1 VKVDIITVGNE
12 LTTGAV
18 VDTNAAY
25 LASALTERGF
35 EVIFITTVG
44 DNEWS
49 IEDALLRAQEHA
61 EVILISG
68 GLGPSVDDITAS
80 SAAKALGRRLIMNK
94 EVLQTLRESFAQ
106 RAMEMPLANEKQAL
120 FPHQAEIIPN
130 PLGNASGFILRHKG
144 KIYIFLPGV
153 PRELK
158 HLLKENVIPLLEK
171 DRQEKT
177 FHRSRTLKV
186 FGFTESAIADRLKE
200 IHCPDHSASLAYLP
214 RFPEN
219 HVKIMVNGRFLEE
232 VEKTLQELEKIIR
245 EKLEGRVFAA
255 DQETLEEIVGN
266 LLRSNRATLAVA
278 ESCTG
283 GLVTHRLTN
292 IPGSSDYFD
301 RGVVVYSNRAKVE
314 LLKIPEDL
322 LATAGAV
329 SAPVVE
335 KMAESVRQISQS
347 TLGLGITGIAGPGG
361 GSEEKPVGLVFIA
374 LASPQGT
381 VSKKYQF
388 WGDREQIKIISAHT
402 AIDWVRRFFL
412 GNL

>member
-68 GLGPSVDDITAS
+68 GLGPSVDDITAG

-171 DRQEKT
+171 ERQEKT

-219 HVKIMVNGRFLEE
+219 HVKIMVQGRFLEE

-314 LLKIPEDL
+314 LLKIPEEL

>member
-68 GLGPSVDDITAS
+68 GLGPSVDDITAG

-314 LLKIPEDL
+314 LLKIPEEL

>member
-1 VKVDIITVGNE
+1 MKVEIITVGNE
-12 LTTGAV
+12 LTTGEV

-35 EVIFITTVG
+35 EVTFITTIG
-44 DNEWS
+44 DNEWRV
-49 IEDALLRAQEHA
+49 EDALLRAQEHA

-94 EVLQTLRESFAQ
+94 EVLQTMRESFAQ

-130 PLGNASGFILRHKG
+130 PLGTASGFILRHKG

-158 HLLKENVIPLLEK
+158 HLLKENVIALLEK
-171 DRQEKT
+171 ERQEKT

-200 IHCPDHSASLAYLP
+200 INCPDHSASLAYLP

-219 HVKIMVNGRFLEE
+219 HVKIRVNGRSLEE

-266 LLRSNRATLAVA
+266 LLRSHRATLAVA

-283 GLVTHRLTN
+283 GLITHRLTN

-314 LLKIPEDL
+314 LLKIPEEL

-329 SAPVVE
+329 SAPVAE

-412 GNL
+412 GIL

>member
-1 VKVDIITVGNE
+1 VKVEIITVGNE
-12 LTTGAV
+12 LTTGEV
-18 VDTNAAY
+18 VDTNAAC
-25 LASALTERGF
+25 LASALTEQGY
-35 EVIFITTVG
+35 EVTFITTVG

-80 SAAKALGRRLIMNK
+80 SAAKALGHRLIMNK
-94 EVLQTLRESFAQ
+94 EVLQDMRESFAR
-106 RAMEMPLANEKQAL
+106 RAMEMPLSNEKQAL
-120 FPHQAEIIPN
+120 FPHEAEIIPN
-130 PLGNASGFILRHKG
+130 PLGTASGFILRHKG

-158 HLLKENVIPLLEK
+158 HLLEENVIPLLEK
-171 DRQEKT
+171 ERQEEP
-177 FHRSRTLKV
+177 FHRSRTLRV
-186 FGFTESAIADRLKE
+186 FGFTESAIADRLKG
-200 IHCPDHSASLAYLP
+200 INRPGHSASLAYLP

-219 HVKIMVNGRFLEE
+219 HVKIMVNGKFLEE
-232 VEKTLQELEKIIR
+232 VEKTLQETEKIIR
-245 EKLEGRVFAA
+245 EKLGGAVFAA
-255 DQETLEEIVGN
+255 DQETLEETVGN

-283 GLVTHRLTN
+283 GLITYRLTN

-322 LATAGAV
+322 LTSAGAV
-329 SAPVVE
+329 SAPVAE
-335 KMAESVRQISQS
+335 KMAEGVRQISQS

-374 LASPQGT
+374 LASPRGT

-388 WGDREQIKIISAHT
+388 GGDREQIKIIAAHT

-412 GNL
+412 STL